1 MNKEEIQLVKQS
13 WSQVM
18 PIADTAASLFY
29 QRLFEIAPE
38 VKPLFKGDMKTQG
51 KKLMSMINTVVVGLD
66 RLDTLVPAIQ
76 ELGRRHKSYGVKDAD
91 YDSVGAALL
100 WTLEQGLKGGFTPN
114 TKEAWIKA
122 YGALANT
129 MKTAANS

>member
-18 PIADTAASLFY
+18 PIADTAAALFY
-29 QRLFEIAPE
+29 QRLFEVAPQ

-66 RLDTLVPAIQ
+66 RLDALLPAIQ
-76 ELGRRHKSYGVKDAD
+76 DLGKRHKAYGVKDAD
-91 YDSVGAALL
+91 YDSAGAALL
-100 WTLEQGLKGGFTPN
+100 
-114 TKEAWIKA
+114 
-122 YGALANT
+122 
-129 MKTAANS
+129 